1 MLGVRV
7 LGPMEAAVGGERL
20 VLGRPQQRSVL
31 ALLLIGRGQV
41 VSVDR
46 IVDTLWPSTPPRQA
60 LASLHPYISNLRRVL
75 EPDRPPRSAS
85 GVLLSAPPGYA
96 VRLPA
101 EAVDA
106 WRFEAVVR
114 EARDAEP
121 GAAHRHLTEALGWW
135 RGPAYQEWADQDWAL
150 AEVARLGELRLA
162 AQELAAAAGL
172 RAGRPAEVVPT
183 AEELV
188 RADPLREEGWR
199 LLALAQWATGRQADA
214 LLTLRRARTAIV
226 QELGLDPGPAL
237 AELEPAIL
245 NGRFDVLRQAV
256 PGHAGSGPAVAGTA
270 PVDRSPAGTAPA
282 DGASADVAP
291 AEADVEDRPC
301 PVARFLGREDE
312 LDGLRAVARDA
323 TRTGGV
329 VLVSGNAGV
338 GKTALLDRYTAL
350 LRADGWTV
358 VTGSC
363 PDDPATAPVGGW
375 VQALTALARL
385 APPAAPGP
393 VDDLLA
399 PPPAGG
405 AAATADA
412 TAARA
417 RLHADFRDRLTGAA
431 ARGPLAVVIDDLG
444 RADAQTLALLG
455 LAASLR
461 GVPVLVVAAFRP
473 DDGGQRLTPL
483 LDELAACDP
492 HRLDLRGLP
501 AAEAA
506 ALVRAVAGVP
516 VAAEA
521 VAALTEQSGGNPHH
535 LVQAA
540 RLWGEAGAPAS
551 AGDLPPGPREVLLRR
566 LARRSAPERRLL
578 DLAAL
583 CGGEEE
589 TALLV
594 AAAALDSSPDSS
606 APPSPVPP
614 TAVPPTAAP
623 PSAVPAGL
631 LAAGLL
637 TESAPGRVRLAHP
650 LLHEILDGELASV
663 HRHVL
668 HGRLATAL
676 ERLRPEDW
684 AGLARHAARSR
695 EEARARQAVDCALRA
710 ADRAEHRLAHDVA
723 AELLQW
729 AIDAADVLPGSEAER
744 AGRLVGLL
752 GRLLRLQV
760 RAGAAEAALRTRERA
775 VSVARLVA
783 RDDLLAV
790 AHAAWTEPT
799 PWFTRPHRETDR
811 RTVETLERLAAREDL
826 EPAVTAGL
834 LQRMV
839 EELAGT
845 APGPALEAAE
855 RQLRIARAAGDP
867 GLLAA
872 ALTTMTRLMPHEF
885 QGERRGLAI
894 AELRD
899 LTEEHELPAYR
910 WVCEHVDARIAAVCN
925 DAEAVREHA
934 ERGVEIARRYGM
946 PEAEATSTATLAM
959 LAHARGEF
967 EEAERLYGRVRA
979 RLHGGNAWHGADLY
993 DRGLVAVRLGQG
1005 RVEEL
1010 EPHMRV
1016 LYDTWGVLGGEAFAV
1031 VLALQGKLD
1040 EARAVRLA
1048 PVPTADH
1055 FFGVRLGARAKLA
1068 CLLGDR
1074 RAAAELVPRLV
1085 SLQDQLGS
1093 AATGGFCTRPLALAL
1108 AEVNVLLGDIPA
1120 ARLAYARAEEVALQ
1134 WGAEHLAADARAGA
1148 AALTADRPVI
1158 PAPRTA
1164 PTFADR

>member
-1 MLGVRV
+1 
-7 LGPMEAAVGGERL
+7 MEAAVGGERL
-20 VLGRPQQRSVL
+20 ALGRPQQRSVL

-85 GVLLSAPPGYA
+85 ELLVSAPPGYA

-121 GAAHRHLTEALGWW
+121 ATAHRRLTEALGWW
-135 RGPAYQEWADQDWAL
+135 RGPAYQEWTDQEWAV
-150 AEVARLGELRLA
+150 AEAARLGELRLA
-162 AQELAAAAGL
+162 AQELAATAGL

-226 QELGLDPGPAL
+226 EELGLDPGPAL

-256 PGHAGSGPAVAGTA
+256 PEHARNGPAVAEAVLAAAA
-270 PVDRSPAGTAPA
+270 PAVVAPAGGAP
-282 DGASADVAP
+282 ADVAP
-291 AEADVEDRPC
+291 PAADRADGEGRSC
-301 PVARFLGREDE
+301 PGARFLGREEE
-312 LDGLRAVARDA
+312 LDGLRAVARAA

-358 VTGSC
+358 VTGRC
-363 PDDPATAPVGGW
+363 PDEAATAPVGAW

-399 PPPAGG
+399 PPAGG

-417 RLHADFRDRLTGAA
+417 RLHTDVRDRLTGAA

-483 LDELAACDP
+483 LDELAAHDP

-506 ALVRAVAGVP
+506 TLVRAVAGVP
-516 VAAEA
+516 VGDDV
-521 VAALTEQSGGNPHH
+521 VAALTGQSGGNPHH

-540 RLWGEAGAPAS
+540 RLWGEAGVPA
-551 AGDLPPGPREVLLRR
+551 AVGDLPPGLRAVLLRR
-566 LARRSAPERRLL
+566 LARRSASERLLL

-583 CGGEEE
+583 CGGDEE

-594 AAAALDSSPDSS
+594 AAAAFDSSPE
-606 APPSPVPP
+606 PSTPACAVLP
-614 TAVPPTAAP
+614 TAVAPGAVPSRAVP
-623 PSAVPAGL
+623 PSTVPARL

-650 LLHEILDGELASV
+650 LLREILDGELASAD
-663 HRHVL
+663 RRAL

-676 ERLRPEDW
+676 EQLRPEDR
-684 AGLARHAARSR
+684 ASLARHAARSG

-710 ADRAEHRLAHDVA
+710 ADLAEHRLAHDVA
-723 AELLQW
+723 AELVQW
-729 AIDAADVLPGSEAER
+729 AIDAADVLPGPDTER
-744 AGRLVGLL
+744 AGRLVGQL

-775 VSVARLVA
+775 VSVARFVG

-811 RTVETLERLAAREDL
+811 KTVETLERLAAREDL
-826 EPAVTAGL
+826 EPAVTARL

-855 RQLRIARAAGDP
+855 RQLRIARAVGDP

-872 ALTTMTRLMPHEF
+872 ALTTMTRLMPHELE
-885 QGERRGLAI
+885 GERRGLVI

-946 PEAEATSTATLAM
+946 PEAEVTSTATLAM

-967 EEAERLYGRVRA
+967 DEAERLYGWVRA

-1016 LYDTWGVLGGEAFAV
+1016 LHDTWGVLGGEAFAV

-1068 CLLGDR
+1068 YLLGDR
-1074 RAAAELVPRLV
+1074 RAAAELVPHLAP
-1085 SLQDQLGS
+1085 LQDQLGS

-1108 AEVNVLLGDIPA
+1108 AEVHVLLGDLPA

-1148 AALTADRPVI
+1148 AALAADRPVI

-1164 PTFADR
+1164 QTFADR